1 MAKLNSHGLWWWEAT
16 MNSKKDEFTLA
27 ILVTIAVVT
36 LAVLWYKFTHSSASP
51 RLPPGPRSL
60 PIVGYLPFLGPEL
73 HKQFTRM
80 AHTYGPIFKL
90 HLGSKLHVVIN
101 SSELA
106 KEVVRDHDEIFA
118 NRNLTVAASVLSY
131 GGQDLVWSMNNSNW
145 RKLRKIFVHEALS
158 SKNLESCSSFRMGE
172 VRKTIKNVFS
182 KISTPIVISEITFMT
197 QTNVLTS
204 LICGNTSNS
213 SHLASEL
220 QTVSE
225 NLAEIFRRPNLSD
238 FFPILAWFDLQRI
251 ERNMKK
257 LFHKTDQIAE
267 SMIQDGIKSNSKKS
281 LDGVGDREKKKDF
294 LQILLDLRSQEDGN
308 SLSITQIKALIL
320 VNVILQTLD
329 DTSSTN
335 DICSD
340 IMVAGTETTSTLIEW
355 VMAEIMMNHQVMN
368 AIQEELA
375 KVVGLNNIVEETH
388 LSQLKYLDAVV
399 KETLRLHPV
408 VPFLIPRS
416 PSQDCKVGGYT
427 IPKGCT
433 VFLNVWSIQR
443 DPRYW
448 DKPLE
453 FYPKRFLSYESS
465 KKYDYKGNNLKFFPF
480 GSGRRLCAGLPLAEK
495 MTLFILASLLH
506 SFNWSL
512 PKGEEHDLSEKFGIT
527 LTKVKPLTAI
537 PSQRLPN
544 ASLYN

>member
-1 MAKLNSHGLWWWEAT
+1 MTKLNGHRLWWWEVI
-16 MNSKKDEFTLA
+16 MNNKDEFSLE
-27 ILVTIAVVT
+27 ILVTIAVVL
-36 LAVLWYKFTHSSASP
+36 LAVLWYKFTHSITSP
-51 RLPPGPRSL
+51 SLPPGPRSL
-60 PIVGYLPFLGPEL
+60 PILGYLPFLGPEL
-73 HKQFTRM
+73 HKQFTNM
-80 AHTYGPIFKL
+80 ANTYGPIFKF

-101 SSELA
+101 SLELA

-118 NRNLTVAASVLSY
+118 NRNLTVAASVITY

-158 SKNLESCSSFRMGE
+158 SKNLEACGSFRMDE
-172 VRKTIKNVFS
+172 VRKTIRNVFS
-182 KISTPIVISEITFMT
+182 KIGTPVDISEITFMT

-204 LICGNTSNS
+204 LICGNTSDREKNNN
-213 SHLASEL
+213 HLASEL
-220 QTVSE
+220 QTVSA
-225 NLAEIFRRPNLSD
+225 NIVEIFGRPNLSD

-257 LFHKTDQIAE
+257 QLHKMDQITE
-267 SMIQDGIKSNSKKS
+267 SMIQDGIKSNSKKV

-294 LQILLDLRSQEDGN
+294 LQILLDLRSQEDGTL
-308 SLSITQIKALIL
+308 LSITQIKALL
-320 VNVILQTLD
+320 L
-329 DTSSTN
+329 
-335 DICSD
+335 D

-408 VPFLIPRS
+408 VPFVLPRS
-416 PSQDCKVGGYT
+416 PSQDCVVGGYT

-465 KKYDYKGNNLKFFPF
+465 KKCDYKGNNLKFFPF

-512 PKGEEHDLSEKFGIT
+512 PKGEEHDLSEKVGIT
-527 LTKVKPLTAI
+527 LKKVKPLTLI

>member
-1 MAKLNSHGLWWWEAT
+1 MTKLNGHRLWWWEVI
-16 MNSKKDEFTLA
+16 MNNNKDEFSLE
-27 ILVTIAVVT
+27 ILVTIAVV
-36 LAVLWYKFTHSSASP
+36 LLVVLWYKFSHSITSP
-51 RLPPGPRSL
+51 SLPPGPRSL

-73 HKQFTRM
+73 HKQFANM
-80 AHTYGPIFKL
+80 ANTYGPIFKF
-90 HLGSKLHVVIN
+90 HLGSKLHVVVN
-101 SSELA
+101 SLELA

-118 NRNLTVAASVLSY
+118 NRNLTVAASVITY

-158 SKNLESCSSFRMGE
+158 SKNLEACSSFRMDE
-172 VRKTIKNVFS
+172 VRKTIRNVFS
-182 KISTPIVISEITFMT
+182 KIGTPIDISEITFMT

-204 LICGNTSNS
+204 LICGNTSDREENNN
-213 SHLASEL
+213 HLASEL
-220 QTVSE
+220 QTVSA
-225 NLAEIFRRPNLSD
+225 NIVEIFGRPNLSD

-257 LFHKTDQIAE
+257 QLHKMDQITE

-294 LQILLDLRSQEDGN
+294 LQILLDLRSQEDGT
-308 SLSITQIKALIL
+308 SLSITQIKALL
-320 VNVILQTLD
+320 L
-329 DTSSTN
+329 
-335 DICSD
+335 D

-388 LSQLKYLDAVV
+388 LSQLKYLDTVV

-408 VPFLIPRS
+408 VPFVLPRS
-416 PSQDCKVGGYT
+416 PSQDCVVGGYT

-453 FYPKRFLSYESS
+453 FYPERFLSYESS
-465 KKYDYKGNNLKFFPF
+465 KKCDYKGNNLKFFPF

-512 PKGEEHDLSEKFGIT
+512 PKGEEHDLSEKVGIT
-527 LTKVKPLTAI
+527 LKKVKPLTLI